1 MRSTQCW
8 IQGEFKRELK
18 SLGEQDPNVDE
29 EIALLTEACPATA
42 MQSPTRGLYLS
53 LVAMLPSSGT

>member
-8 IQGEFKRELK
+8 IQGESKRELK

-42 MQSPTRGLYLS
+42 M
-53 LVAMLPSSGT
+53 